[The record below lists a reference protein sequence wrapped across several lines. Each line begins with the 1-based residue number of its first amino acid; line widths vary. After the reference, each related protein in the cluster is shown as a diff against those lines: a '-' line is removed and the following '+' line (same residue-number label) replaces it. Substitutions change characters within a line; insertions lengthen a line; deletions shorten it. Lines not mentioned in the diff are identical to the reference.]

1 MSGTTSR
8 RDFLR
13 VALSSAGALMLEVSL
28 PGCGGG
34 LRSLGMSKRPDGVAD
49 FVPNAHI
56 KIGVDDKVSFVLDR
70 VEMGQGTM
78 TANAQLVAEEL
89 EIAPHLLGVEL
100 AGSHDAY
107 NNTLF
112 QMQLTGGSSSTP
124 SSWTALRQAA
134 ATAREMLRQAAAR
147 KWGVPLEQC
156 KAEDGAIVHTPS
168 SRHLR
173 YGELATLAA
182 EERLAQPPAL
192 KEPKDWKWIG
202 KPVTRRD
209 AKMKV
214 DGTAM
219 YGMDVNLPDMRTAFI
234 VRPPGYGATLE
245 GFDATEALK
254 EPGVEQVFAIPQGVA
269 VVAKTYWRAR
279 RGADK
284 LKVTWTATDANKD
297 TELFT
302 KAYKERV
309 SRDAPIVHSTGGHAE
324 ALATAAQTLEAYYE
338 LPFLAH
344 ATMEPQN
351 ATAWYHDGKLDIWAP
366 TQSPSLSANAARK
379 VTGMSASDIN
389 VTQTLL
395 GGGFGRRIQTDF
407 VEEAVH
413 VAMRVKHPVKVVWS
427 REDDIK
433 NEGYR
438 PMVTNFLRGTVNKE
452 GEITSWL
459 HRLTTQSIIAT
470 AGDWAGMFLPRKTP
484 ISAGDTLGKLGTGMV
499 IGLAMR
505 GGGADPTS
513 LEGAAELPYE
523 LPSFQIE
530 YAPVEPGVLVGSW
543 RSVGVSHTIFVVE
556 SFLDELAHAAKKD
569 PYELRRALLPKGSR
583 ELGVLTLAAE
593 KAGWDKPAPE
603 GVFRGI
609 AMAKSFN
616 SYCAQ
621 VAEITV
627 DQKKGLKVRR
637 VVAAIDCGTVI
648 NPDIVRMQVESS
660 IAFGLGAALKQKIT
674 LKKGVIEQSNFHD
687 FEPLRM
693 YEMPDVEVHIVDSK
707 APPTGVG
714 EPGLP
719 PIAPAVANAIFRAT
733 GKRIRRLP
741 ISDSFPE
748 LLP

>member
-1 MSGTTSR
+1 
-8 RDFLR
+8 
-13 VALSSAGALMLEVSL
+13 MLEVSL
-28 PGCGGG
+28 PGCGSGF
-34 LRSLGMSKRPDGVAD
+34 STYGMSKRPDGVAD

-89 EIAPHLLGVEL
+89 EIAPHMLGVEL
-100 AGSHDAY
+100 AGSHTAY
-107 NNTLF
+107 VNTLF

-124 SSWTALRQAA
+124 SSWTHLRTAA
-134 ATAREMLRQAAAR
+134 ATARELLKQAAAR
-147 KWGVPLEQC
+147 KWGVPVEQC
-156 KAEDGAIVHTPS
+156 KAEDGAIVHTAS
-168 SRHLR
+168 GRHLR

-182 EERLAQPPAL
+182 QERLDAPPTL

-202 KPVTRRD
+202 KPITRRD
-209 AKMKV
+209 AQMKV
-214 DGTAM
+214 EGSAI
-219 YGMDVNLPDMRTAFI
+219 YGIDINLPDMRTAVI
-234 VRPPGYGATLE
+234 VRPPGYGATLQ

-269 VVAKTYWRAR
+269 IVAKSYWRAR
-279 RGADK
+279 RAQDK
-284 LKVTWTATDANKD
+284 VKIAWSATDENKD

-302 KAYKERV
+302 KSYKERV
-309 SRDAPIVHSTGGHAE
+309 SRDAPIVHSTGGHE
-324 ALATAAQTLEAYYE
+324 PALAYAAQTLEAYYE

-366 TQSPSLSANAARK
+366 TQSPALAADAARRI
-379 VTGMSASDIN
+379 TGMSANDIS

-407 VEEAVH
+407 VEEAVW
-413 VAMRVKHPVKVVWS
+413 VALRVKHPVKVVWS

-438 PMVTNFLRGTVNKE
+438 PMVTNFLRGTVSKD

-459 HRLTTQSIIAT
+459 HRLVTQSIAAT
-470 AGDWAGMFLPRKTP
+470 AGNWAGVLLPRKTP
-484 ISAGDTLGKLGTGMV
+484 ISAEAALGQLGTGLV
-499 IGLAMR
+499 TGLSMR
-505 GGGADPTS
+505 GGVADPTS
-513 LEGAAELPYE
+513 LEGAAELPYK

-543 RSVGVSHTIFVVE
+543 RSVGVSHTIFTVE

-569 PYELRRALLPKGSR
+569 PYELRRSLLEKGSR
-583 ELGVLTLAAE
+583 ELGVLELAAE
-593 KAGWDKPAPE
+593 KAGWSKPAPE

-621 VAEITV
+621 VAEISV
-627 DQKKGLKVRR
+627 DPKKGLKVRR

-648 NPDIVRMQVESS
+648 NPDIVKMQVEGS

-693 YEMPDVEVHIVDSK
+693 FEMPEVEVYIVDSK
-707 APPTGVG
+707 ESPTGVG

-719 PIAPAVANAIFRAT
+719 PIAPAVTNAIFNAT

-741 ISDSFPE
+741 ISDSAPE